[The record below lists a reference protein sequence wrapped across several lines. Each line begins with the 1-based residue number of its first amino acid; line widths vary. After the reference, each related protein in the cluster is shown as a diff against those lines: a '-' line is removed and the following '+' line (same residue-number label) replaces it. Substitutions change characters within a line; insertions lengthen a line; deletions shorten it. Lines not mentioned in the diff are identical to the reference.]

1 MNTQANGG
9 IRTGKRVAIS
19 LLYMASALIGI
30 MGVAFC
36 VYSQIYDVQ
45 IAVMQS
51 SIPGTVFGA
60 VIAFLGVRYFLAVG
74 KLRKEVFRSTSRF
87 SWNNFKGR

>member
-9 IRTGKRVAIS
+9 VRTGKMVVII
-19 LLYMASALIGI
+19 LLYMVSALIGI
-30 MGVAFC
+30 MGLAFC
-36 VYSQIYDVQ
+36 VYSQIRDVR
-45 IAVMQS
+45 IAVMNS

-74 KLRKEVFRSTSRF
+74 KLRKEVFKRDSRF